1 MDSAPQTIFDDDK
14 TRHYYDQIAWFS
26 TSDGT
31 PIAHLHPPRLI
42 LGLLPA
48 RHLDGSSFWLRRC
61 EIYRRFPTLV
71 LSVRYLLRA
80 AAGEQAPADPAED
93 EKSKDHLQ

>member
-1 MDSAPQTIFDDDK
+1 MDSVPRTIFDDDK
-14 TRHYYDQIAWFS
+14 TRHFYDQIAWFS
-26 TSDGT
+26 TPDGT
-31 PIAHLHPPRLI
+31 SRLTYTQPRLI
-42 LGLLPA
+42 LGLPPA

-71 LSVRYLLRA
+71 LSMRYLLRA